1 LRDVVVLILKHLS
14 TYPLIFLTIGL
25 ILGILGYQILS
36 LPVYF
41 SIVGFILSCFIAL
54 FFHFKQNQAV
64 KKAFYYPLSVF
75 MAVLFLGQLLAY
87 KADARHFKK
96 FYAHFIKEQNEQI
109 LKIKIIK
116 TLKPTKRYAHYV
128 GQVEAI
134 NKHRSFGKILL
145 KAPKQIEKLLPG
157 QKLSILADSVALQP
171 IPKALNPFGFDYS
184 KFMKRR
190 NIFYQIN
197 LKETA
202 FSTDG
207 ISGFNFINIAGQT
220 RQKIKTYFKENGLKN
235 PAYSLAI
242 TLLLGE
248 RQNLSKD
255 VYRAFQTAGT
265 VHILAISGLHIGIL
279 LMFLNFLFKPLKRY
293 SKLLFLILTLS
304 FLWLYAFLTGFSPSV
319 LRAVI
324 MFSFL
329 QIGLQSKRQVY
340 IYNSLF
346 TAALL
351 MLLINPNNIYQVGF
365 QMSFMAVLAIVSF
378 FPVFSSW
385 VKVKNKVLKWW
396 LDLFWISLA
405 AQLGVLPLSLFY
417 FHQFPVYFFI
427 ANLFVIPLL
436 FPVLF
441 LGFILV
447 GLSFTGLH
455 LPLLFQA
462 FQSLLDILLNINRF
476 IAGLPNA
483 LITNIPFH
491 AYLLVLGFLGL
502 ILLYPWLKQPKSFQN
517 TIVFL
522 SWILLFQIGIFYQK
536 FFENKAD
543 RYYIFH
549 QYKTPVTARNFEKEL
564 VIYQDSS
571 LVNPY
576 LLKSLQTSFQ
586 RINFKKLPVIDSFKK
601 LKILHI
607 DSLGIYNFR
616 DFKPDI
622 IALHYSP
629 KINLERLIIDFH
641 PKTIVVDGSSYPSFI
656 LRWQQSAQKYQI
668 KFYDVNRQGAFVLK

>member
-1 LRDVVVLILKHLS
+1 V
-14 TYPLIFLTIGL
+14 
-25 ILGILGYQILS
+25 
-36 LPVYF
+36 
-41 SIVGFILSCFIAL
+41 
-54 FFHFKQNQAV
+54 
-64 KKAFYYPLSVF
+64 
-75 MAVLFLGQLLAY
+75 AVLFLGQVLAY
-87 KADARHFKK
+87 RTDTQHFKR
-96 FYAHFIKEQNEQI
+96 YYSHFIKGQNEQV
-109 LKIKIIK
+109 LNIKIVK
-116 TLKPTKRYAHYV
+116 TLKPTKRYRHYV
-128 GQVEAI
+128 GKVQTI
-134 NKHRSFGKILL
+134 NNHRSFGKILL
-145 KAPKQIEKLLPG
+145 KVPKQTGKLLSG
-157 QKLSILADSVALQP
+157 QEMTILTDSNNLQP
-171 IPKALNPFGFDYS
+171 IPKALNPFGFDYR
-184 KFMKRR
+184 KFMKHR
-190 NIFYQIN
+190 NILYQIN

-207 ISGFNFINIAGQT
+207 ISGFNLINLAERT
-220 RQKIKTYFKENGLKN
+220 RQRIKQYFKDNGLKN

-248 RQNLSKD
+248 RQNLSND
-255 VYRAFQTAGT
+255 IYQAFQTAGT

-279 LMFLNFLFKPLKRY
+279 LLFLNFIFKPIKRY
-293 SKLLFLILTLS
+293 SKLLFLILPLS

-319 LRAVI
+319 FRAVI

-346 TAALL
+346 TAALV

-365 QMSFMAVLAIVSF
+365 QMSFMAVLAIISF
-378 FPVFSSW
+378 FPIFSRW
-385 VKVKNKVLKWW
+385 IKIKNKVLKWW

-417 FHQFPVYFFI
+417 FHQFPVYFFV

-447 GLSFTGLH
+447 GLSFSGLH
-455 LPLLFQA
+455 IPWLFQA
-462 FQSLLDILLNINRF
+462 LQFLLDLLLNINRF

-491 AYLLVLGFLGL
+491 VYLLGLGFIGL
-502 ILLYPWLKQPKSFQN
+502 VLLYHWLKQLKSFQN
-517 TIVFL
+517 TVAFL
-522 SWILLFQIGIFYQK
+522 IWVLLFQIGIFYQK
-536 FFENKAD
+536 FFENKSD
-543 RYYIFH
+543 RYYIFY
-549 QYKTPVTARNFEKEL
+549 QYKTPVTARNFQQRL

-571 LVNPY
+571 LVSPY

-586 RINFKKLPVIDSFKK
+586 RINFRQISVIDSFKK
-601 LKILHI
+601 QKILHI
-607 DSLGIYNFR
+607 DSLGIYNYS

-629 KINLERLIIDFH
+629 KINLERMMTRLH
-641 PKTIVVDGSSYPSFI
+641 PKIIVTDGSDYPSFI
-656 LRWQQSAQKYQI
+656 KLWRQSAQKYQI
-668 KFYDVNRQGAFVLK
+668 KLYDINRQGAFVLK